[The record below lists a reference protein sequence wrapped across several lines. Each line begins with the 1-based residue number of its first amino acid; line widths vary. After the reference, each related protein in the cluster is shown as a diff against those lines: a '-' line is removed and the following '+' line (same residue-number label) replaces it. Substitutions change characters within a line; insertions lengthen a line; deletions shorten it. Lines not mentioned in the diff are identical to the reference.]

1 MDCGLSSA
9 IWRTN
14 IRRVKGAITLFDVF
28 PGGRSGVVL
37 QVWGHEQLADGQ
49 TKAHG
54 RPIYT
59 LSGHS
64 LVGDKRITPI
74 RGDLA
79 DISLAG
85 KLFAPHYAV
94 PMLRT
99 GIAPVTGIHAEAH
112 ATSMPVS
119 ALMHGEEFAVLDV
132 AGEWAWGYCLHDNY
146 LGYVRFAQ
154 LGDDFDAT
162 HIVSAPATLLVA
174 APSTKA
180 PVVARY
186 PMGAQLL
193 CGGPSE
199 CGKYLACENGFV
211 PLAHLSEIG
220 YVEAS
225 PTDLAEQLIGTPYSW
240 GGRSGDAI
248 DCSGLVQLVF
258 GLKGVMAPR
267 DADMQM
273 ADFGEDLPQGAALE
287 RGDLVFFPG
296 HVGIMA
302 DAKNIIHANGT
313 AMAVSVEP
321 LVDAVERFAEHDEPI
336 LTRKRVSI

>member
-1 MDCGLSSA
+1 M
-9 IWRTN
+9 
-14 IRRVKGAITLFDVF
+14 GA
-28 PGGRSGVVL
+28 G
-37 QVWGHEQLADGQ
+37 
-49 TKAHG
+49 K

-64 LVGDKRITPI
+64 LVGDKRTTPI

-99 GIAPVTGIHAEAH
+99 GIAPVTDIHAEAH

-119 ALMHGEEFAVLDV
+119 ALMHGEAFAVLDV

-146 LGYVRFAQ
+146 LGYVRFAE

-162 HIVSAPATLLVA
+162 HIVSAPATLLVS

-180 PVVARY
+180 PVLARY

-193 CGGPSE
+193 CGSPSE
-199 CGKYLACENGFV
+199 CGNYLACENGFV

-220 YVEAS
+220 RVAAS
-225 PTDLAEQLIGTPYSW
+225 PADLAEQLIGTPYSW

-258 GLKGVMAPR
+258 GLKGHMPPR
-267 DADMQM
+267 DADMQQ
-273 ADFGEDLPQGAALE
+273 AEFGEELADGDALQ

-302 DAKNIIHANGT
+302 DAENIIHANGT
-313 AMAVSVEP
+313 AMAVSIEP
-321 LVDAVERFAEHDEPI
+321 LADAAARFAAHDEAI
-336 LTRKRVSI
+336 VARKRVMF

>member
-1 MDCGLSSA
+1 MLLS
-9 IWRTN
+9 
-14 IRRVKGAITLFDVF
+14 
-28 PGGRSGVVL
+28 
-37 QVWGHEQLADGQ
+37 QGHKQLVDGQ
-49 TKAHG
+49 IQAG
-54 RPIYT
+54 ERPIYT

-64 LVGDKRITPI
+64 LVGDKRTTPI

-99 GIAPVTGIHAEAH
+99 GIAPVTEIYAEAH

-132 AGEWAWGYCLHDNY
+132 AGDWAWGYCLHDNY
-146 LGYVRFAQ
+146 LGYVRFAE
-154 LGDDFDAT
+154 LGDNFDAT
-162 HIVSAPATLLVA
+162 HIVSAAATLLVA
-174 APSTKA
+174 APSAKA
-180 PVVARY
+180 RVLARY

-193 CGGPSE
+193 CGAPSE
-199 CGKYLACENGFV
+199 CGNYLACENGFV
-211 PLAHLSEIG
+211 PRAHLSEIG
-220 YVEAS
+220 SVAAS
-225 PTDLAEQLIGTPYSW
+225 PADLAEQLIGTPYSW

-258 GLKGVMAPR
+258 GLKGIMAPR
-267 DADMQM
+267 DADMQQ
-273 ADFGEDLPQGAALE
+273 ADFGGDLPEGAALQ

-302 DAKNIIHANGT
+302 DAENIIHANGT

-321 LVDAVERFAEHDEPI
+321 LADAAARFTEHEAAI
-336 LTRKRVSI
+336 LARKRVAF

>member
-1 MDCGLSSA
+1 MIAGQGQ
-9 IWRTN
+9 
-14 IRRVKGAITLFDVF
+14 K
-28 PGGRSGVVL
+28 
-37 QVWGHEQLADGQ
+37 QLVDGQ
-49 TKAHG
+49 IQAG
-54 RPIYT
+54 EPPIYT
-59 LSGHS
+59 LNDHS
-64 LVGDKRITPI
+64 LVGDKRTTPI

-99 GIAPVTGIHAEAH
+99 GIAPVTEIYAEAH

-132 AGEWAWGYCLHDNY
+132 AGDWAWGYCLHDNY
-146 LGYVRFAQ
+146 LGYVRFAE

-162 HIVSAPATLLVA
+162 HIVSAAATLLVV
-174 APSTKA
+174 APSAKA
-180 PVVARY
+180 RVLARY

-193 CGGPSE
+193 CGSPSE
-199 CGKYLACENGFV
+199 CGNYLACENGFV
-211 PLAHLSEIG
+211 PRAHLSEMG
-220 YVEAS
+220 SVAAS
-225 PTDLAEQLIGTPYSW
+225 PADLAEQLIGTPYSW

-258 GLKGVMAPR
+258 GLKGIMAPR
-267 DADMQM
+267 DADMQQ
-273 ADFGEDLPQGAALE
+273 ADFGADLPDSAMLQ

-302 DAKNIIHANGT
+302 DAENIIHANGS

-321 LVDAVERFAEHDEPI
+321 LADATARFAEHDEPM
-336 LTRKRVSI
+336 LARKRVAF

>member
-1 MDCGLSSA
+1 M
-9 IWRTN
+9 
-14 IRRVKGAITLFDVF
+14 
-28 PGGRSGVVL
+28 
-37 QVWGHEQLADGQ
+37 ADGQ
-49 TKAHG
+49 FKAG
-54 RPIYT
+54 DRPIYT
-59 LSGHS
+59 LRGHS
-64 LVGDKRITPI
+64 LVGDKRTTPI

-79 DISLAG
+79 DIRLAG

-99 GIAPVTGIHAEAH
+99 GIAPVTAIHAEAH

-146 LGYVRFAQ
+146 LGYVRFAE

-162 HIVSAPATLLVA
+162 HIVSAAATLVVA
-174 APSTKA
+174 APSAKA
-180 PVVARY
+180 PVLARY

-193 CGGPSE
+193 CGTSSE

-211 PLAHLSEIG
+211 PVTHLSEIG
-220 YVEAS
+220 RVNAS
-225 PTDLAEQLIGTPYSW
+225 PADLAEQLVGVPYSW

-258 GLKGVMAPR
+258 GLKGLMAPR

-273 ADFGEDLPQGAALE
+273 ADFGENLPAGAVLE

-302 DAKNIIHANGT
+302 DAEHIIHANGT
-313 AMAVSVEP
+313 AMAVSIEQ
-321 LVDAVERFAEHDEPI
+321 LSDAAARFAEHDQAI
-336 LTRKRVSI
+336 LAQKRVGW

>member
-1 MDCGLSSA
+1 MGSDTTG
-9 IWRTN
+9 
-14 IRRVKGAITLFDVF
+14 D
-28 PGGRSGVVL
+28 
-37 QVWGHEQLADGQ
+37 
-49 TKAHG
+49 
-54 RPIYT
+54 RPIYKLT
-59 LSGHS
+59 GHS
-64 LVGDKRITPI
+64 LVGDKRTTPI

-99 GIAPVTGIHAEAH
+99 GIAPVTEIHAEPH
-112 ATSMPVS
+112 ATAMPVS

-146 LGYVRFAQ
+146 LGYLRFAE
-154 LGDDFDAT
+154 LGADFDAT
-162 HIVSAPATLLVA
+162 HIVSAPATLVVA

-186 PMGAQLL
+186 PMGAQLA
-193 CGGPSE
+193 CGEPSA
-199 CGKYLACENGFV
+199 CGTYLACENGFV
-211 PLAHLSEIG
+211 PIAHVSEIG
-220 YVEAS
+220 DVAAS
-225 PTDLAEQLIGTPYSW
+225 PADLAERLVGTPYSW

-258 GLKGVMAPR
+258 GLKGILAPR
-267 DADMQM
+267 DADMQQ
-273 ADFGEDLPQGAALE
+273 AEFGEELPEDAALV

-302 DAKNIIHANGT
+302 DAEQIIHANGT
-313 AMAVSVEP
+313 AMAVSVES
-321 LVDAVERFAEHDEPI
+321 LADAAARFAEHDQPI
-336 LTRKRVSI
+336 VARKRVAM

>member
-1 MDCGLSSA
+1 MRNGQ
-9 IWRTN
+9 I
-14 IRRVKGAITLFDVF
+14 GA
-28 PGGRSGVVL
+28 G
-37 QVWGHEQLADGQ
+37 
-49 TKAHG
+49 K

-64 LVGDKRITPI
+64 LVGDKRTTPI

-99 GIAPVTGIHAEAH
+99 GIAPVTEIHAEPH

-146 LGYVRFAQ
+146 LGYVRFAE
-154 LGDDFDAT
+154 LGEDFDAT
-162 HIVSAPATLLVA
+162 HIVSAAATLVVA

-180 PVVARY
+180 PVLARY

-193 CGGPSE
+193 CGNASE
-199 CGKYLACENGFV
+199 CGKYLACESGFV

-220 YVEAS
+220 FVEAS
-225 PTDLAEQLIGTPYSW
+225 PADLAEQLIGTPYSW

-258 GLKGVMAPR
+258 GLQGILAPR
-267 DADMQM
+267 DADMQQ
-273 ADFGEDLPQGAALE
+273 AELGEDLPDDVPLE

-302 DAKNIIHANGT
+302 DSENIIHANGT
-313 AMAVSVEP
+313 AMAVSMEP
-321 LVDAVERFAEHDEPI
+321 LADAAARFAEHDQAI
-336 LTRKRVSI
+336 LARKRVLF

>member
-1 MDCGLSSA
+1 MAD
-9 IWRTN
+9 R
-14 IRRVKGAITLFDVF
+14 
-28 PGGRSGVVL
+28 
-37 QVWGHEQLADGQ
+37 LAGFND
-49 TKAHG
+49 
-54 RPIYT
+54 RPVYT
-59 LSGHS
+59 LTGHS
-64 LVGDKRITPI
+64 LVGDRRTTPI

-99 GIAPVTGIHAEAH
+99 GIAPVTEIHAEAH
-112 ATSMPVS
+112 ASSMPVS

-146 LGYVRFAQ
+146 LGYLRFAE

-162 HIVSAPATLLVA
+162 HIVSVPATLLVA
-174 APSTKA
+174 APSAKA
-180 PVVARY
+180 PVLARY
-186 PMGAQLL
+186 PMGAQMK
-193 CGGPSE
+193 CGDLSE
-199 CGKYLACENGFV
+199 CGKYLACQTGFV
-211 PLAHLSEIG
+211 PAVHLSEFG
-220 YVEAS
+220 GVEAS
-225 PTDLAEQLIGTPYSW
+225 PADLAEQLIGTPYSW

-258 GLKGVMAPR
+258 GLKGVYAPR
-267 DADMQM
+267 DADMQQ
-273 ADFGEDLPQGAALE
+273 ADFGEDLGEGVALE

-302 DAKNIIHANGT
+302 DTENIIHANGT

-321 LVDAVERFAEHDEPI
+321 LADAAVRFAEHDEAI
-336 LTRKRVSI
+336 VARKRVIL

>member
-1 MDCGLSSA
+1 LG
-9 IWRTN
+9 IN
-14 IRRVKGAITLFDVF
+14 KPI
-28 PGGRSGVVL
+28 
-37 QVWGHEQLADGQ
+37 
-49 TKAHG
+49 G
-54 RPIYT
+54 RPVHKLT
-59 LSGHS
+59 GHS
-64 LVGDKRITPI
+64 LVGDKRTTPI

-99 GIAPVTGIHAEAH
+99 GIAPVTEIHAEAH

-132 AGEWAWGYCLHDNY
+132 AGDWAWGYCLHDNY
-146 LGYVRFAQ
+146 LGYLRFAE
-154 LGDDFDAT
+154 LGNDFAAT

-180 PVVARY
+180 PVLARY
-186 PMGAQLL
+186 PMGARLL
-193 CGGPSE
+193 CGEFSA

-211 PLAHLSEIG
+211 PCTHVSEIG
-220 YVEAS
+220 CVDAT
-225 PTDLAEQLIGTPYSW
+225 PADLAEQLIGTPYSW
-240 GGRSGDAI
+240 GGRSGDAL

-258 GLKGVMAPR
+258 GLKGIMAPR

-273 ADFGEDLPQGAALE
+273 ADFGAELPEGAPLE

-296 HVGIMA
+296 HVGIMS
-302 DAKNIIHANGT
+302 DAENIIHANGA

-321 LVDAVERFAEHDEPI
+321 LAEATARFTEHEVAI
-336 LTRKRVSI
+336 LVRKRVAL

>member
-1 MDCGLSSA
+1 MTKVGVRDSILATSQL
-9 IWRTN
+9 
-14 IRRVKGAITLFDVF
+14 K
-28 PGGRSGVVL
+28 SG
-37 QVWGHEQLADGQ
+37 E
-49 TKAHG
+49 
-54 RPIYT
+54 RPIYKLT
-59 LSGHS
+59 GHS
-64 LVGDKRITPI
+64 LVGDKRTTPI

-99 GIAPVTGIHAEAH
+99 GIAPVTEIHAEPH
-112 ATSMPVS
+112 MSSMPVS

-146 LGYVRFAQ
+146 LGYLRFAD

-162 HIVSAPATLLVA
+162 HIVSSPATLLTA
-174 APSTKA
+174 APTTKS
-180 PVVARY
+180 PVLARY
-186 PMGAQLL
+186 PMGAQLA

-199 CGKYLACENGFV
+199 CGKYLSCEDGFI
-211 PLAHLSEIG
+211 PLVHLSEIG
-220 YVEAS
+220 KVEGS
-225 PTDLAEQLIGTPYSW
+225 PADLAEQLVGTPYSW

-258 GLKGVMAPR
+258 GLKGVLAPR

-273 ADFGEDLPQGAALE
+273 AEFGDELADGEALQ

-296 HVGIMA
+296 HVGIVA
-302 DAKNIIHANGT
+302 DAENIIHANGT

-321 LVDAVERFAEHDEPI
+321 LADAAARFAEHDEAI
-336 LTRKRVSI
+336 VARKRVTL

>member
-1 MDCGLSSA
+1 MRNGQ
-9 IWRTN
+9 I
-14 IRRVKGAITLFDVF
+14 GA
-28 PGGRSGVVL
+28 G
-37 QVWGHEQLADGQ
+37 
-49 TKAHG
+49 K

-64 LVGDKRITPI
+64 LVGDKRTTPI

-99 GIAPVTGIHAEAH
+99 GIAPVTEIHAEPH

-146 LGYVRFAQ
+146 LGYVRFAE
-154 LGDDFDAT
+154 LGEDFDAT
-162 HIVSAPATLLVA
+162 HIVSAAATLVVA

-180 PVVARY
+180 PVLARY

-193 CGGPSE
+193 CGNASE
-199 CGKYLACENGFV
+199 CGKYLACESGFV
-211 PLAHLSEIG
+211 PLTHLSEIG
-220 YVEAS
+220 FVEAS
-225 PTDLAEQLIGTPYSW
+225 PADLAEQLIGTPYSW

-258 GLKGVMAPR
+258 GLQGILAPR
-267 DADMQM
+267 DADMQQ
-273 ADFGEDLPQGAALE
+273 AELGEDLPDDVPLE

-302 DAKNIIHANGT
+302 DSENIIHANGT
-313 AMAVSVEP
+313 AMAVSMEP
-321 LVDAVERFAEHDEPI
+321 LADAAARFAEHDQAI
-336 LTRKRVSI
+336 LARKRVLF

>member
-1 MDCGLSSA
+1 M
-9 IWRTN
+9 
-14 IRRVKGAITLFDVF
+14 GA
-28 PGGRSGVVL
+28 G
-37 QVWGHEQLADGQ
+37 
-49 TKAHG
+49 K

-64 LVGDKRITPI
+64 LVGDKRTTPI

-99 GIAPVTGIHAEAH
+99 GIAPVTEIHAEAH
-112 ATSMPVS
+112 VTSMPVS

-146 LGYVRFAQ
+146 LGYVRFAE

-162 HIVSAPATLLVA
+162 HIVSAPATLLVS

-180 PVVARY
+180 PVLARY

-193 CGGPSE
+193 CGSPSE
-199 CGKYLACENGFV
+199 CGNYLACENGFV

-220 YVEAS
+220 RVAAS
-225 PTDLAEQLIGTPYSW
+225 PADLAEQLIGTPYSW

-258 GLKGVMAPR
+258 GLKGHMPPR
-267 DADMQM
+267 DADMQQ
-273 ADFGEDLPQGAALE
+273 ADFGEELADGDVLQ

-296 HVGIMA
+296 HVGIMT
-302 DAKNIIHANGT
+302 DATHMLHAN
-313 AMAVSVEP
+313 AHWMAVVVEP
-321 LVDAVERFAEHDEPI
+321 LADVVARLAPDHEQPI
-336 LTRKRVSI
+336 IARRRIAP